1 MRKYHGGP
9 NIYLT
14 KRNNIKMSE
23 KWLKK
28 DEYILL
34 EGKIWT
40 WVKVIVG
47 PSLTKA
53 KVFLTNQRLYG
64 RDAMLKM
71 KLFDFPFDSIKKIE
85 KTKNYLIIEAEI
97 KGKKQ
102 RIDLKLKNIEEPWE
116 WMIRERVKVSKR

>member
-1 MRKYHGGP
+1 
-9 NIYLT
+9 
-14 KRNNIKMSE
+14 MSE
-23 KWLKK
+23 KWLKQ

-40 WVKVIVG
+40 WVRVIVG

-64 RDAMLKM
+64 IDAMLKM

-85 KTKNYLIIEAEI
+85 KTKNNLIIEAEI

-102 RIDLKLKNIEEPWE
+102 RIDLKLKNMDESWE